1 MIPLTTLQAGWQVA
15 KNMPWRLITELLG
28 ILGIILLAI
37 ALKSSYQETGKWKT
51 VAEQRELDLQVA
63 TLAIQDYER
72 SQRVTDETALT
83 AGIKKEQHGVSTEAL
98 LKEVRDKARARCPV
112 VERERGVGNEGNKSI
127 NQPAAGSGIGDLKRV
142 LDISACRAKGR
153 ADCAPS
159 RATP

>member
-1 MIPLTTLQAGWQVA
+1 MLPLTTLQAGWQIA

-28 ILGIILLAI
+28 VIGIILLAL

-63 TLAIQDYER
+63 ILAIQDYER
-72 SQRVTDETALT
+72 SQRVTDETAAT
-83 AGIKKEQHGVSTEAL
+83 AGTKKEQHRVSTEAL

-112 VERERGVGNEGNKSI
+112 VDRGVGNEGNKSI

-142 LDISACRAKGR
+142 LDVSACLAKGR

-159 RATP
+159 RTTP